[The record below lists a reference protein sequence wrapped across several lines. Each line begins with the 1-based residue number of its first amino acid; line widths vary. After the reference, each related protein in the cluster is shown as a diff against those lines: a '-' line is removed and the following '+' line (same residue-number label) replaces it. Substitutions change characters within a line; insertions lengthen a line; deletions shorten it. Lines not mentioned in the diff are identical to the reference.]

1 MIEARQLNKKSMEVV
16 RTPRLLLRRPQPNDL
31 DALHRVMSD
40 PVAMRYWSTTPHTSL
55 DETSQFLDQ
64 MIAAPAT
71 ASDEFLIEYR
81 GEVIGKAG
89 CWRVPEIGF
98 ILSSSY
104 WGMGLAHEAISAIL
118 PRVHER
124 FSLSKVTADVDPR
137 NGRCLNLLRR
147 LGFEETGRAQR
158 TWLVGTEWCDS
169 VYLEH
174 RRYAVPPP

>member
-1 MIEARQLNKKSMEVV
+1 VDVV
-16 RTPRLLLRRPQPNDL
+16 STPRLLLRRAQPNDL

-40 PVAMRYWSTTPHTSL
+40 PVAMRYWSTPPHTTL
-55 DETSQFLDQ
+55 DETRQFLDQ

-71 ASDEFLIEYR
+71 ESDEFLIEYR

-104 WGMGLAHEAISAIL
+104 WGMGLAYEALSAIL
-118 PRVHER
+118 SRIHER
-124 FSLSKVTADVDPR
+124 FAISTITADVDPR
-137 NGRCLNLLRR
+137 NERCLNLLKR
-147 LGFEETGRAQR
+147 LGFEEIGRAER

-169 VYLEH
+169 VYLGRSASGVLAPGTVNSRS
-174 RRYAVPPP
+174 RRS